1 MYLVNCTS
9 KLFWAFHLHNTTQQT
24 NSMKVMRKKDKV
36 TNDKTTTIIA
46 MIHEYFKKLSSFAFA
61 FLSGGEYFHFFVDSS
76 GRLVVNG
83 LIKINNIEN
92 GELNLVVDIIKNTQ

>member
-1 MYLVNCTS
+1 
-9 KLFWAFHLHNTTQQT
+9 
-24 NSMKVMRKKDKV
+24 MKVMRKKDKV

-76 GRLVVNG
+76 GRLVNG

-92 GELNLVVDIIKNTQ
+92 GEELNLFVDIIKNTQ